1 MCPPFLRPG
10 RVKAIKALKTVED
23 GVNVSNQGVICLTA
37 GRSLSLRLGN
47 YADDEVMKA
56 VLVLFAVV
64 VDAAR
69 LEDPLLTVRLRWCFR
84 PACVEG
90 VIPFLVVYPAFTS
103 SGENGKRTS
112 LSLTFT
118 SLCFAK
124 CRPQDSVV
132 ARL

>member
-47 YADDEVMKA
+47 YADDEVMKV

-69 LEDPLLTVRLRWCFR
+69 LLKTPSHSS
-84 PACVEG
+84 PS
-90 VIPFLVVYPAFTS
+90 LV
-103 SGENGKRTS
+103 
-112 LSLTFT
+112 LS
-118 SLCFAK
+118 
-124 CRPQDSVV
+124 
-132 ARL
+132 ARLC

>member
-47 YADDEVMKA
+47 YADDEVMKV

-69 LEDPLLTVRLRWCFR
+69 LEDPFSQFAFVGAFG
-84 PACVEG
+84 P
-90 VIPFLVVYPAFTS
+90 LVLKA
-103 SGENGKRTS
+103 
-112 LSLTFT
+112 
-118 SLCFAK
+118 
-124 CRPQDSVV
+124 
-132 ARL
+132 